1 MPVEVKDGGGK
12 KDEREGK
19 VAVRD
24 TRDIKLMH
32 GSEGK
37 KSLLM
42 VMIELMDAFHLRSY
56 LMLKIRHNWHLS
68 Y

>member
-1 MPVEVKDGGGK
+1 MKGK
-12 KDEREGK
+12 EKSQSET
-19 VAVRD
+19 RD

-32 GSEGK
+32 GSEG

-56 LMLKIRHNWHLS
+56 LKLKIRHNWHLS

>member
-1 MPVEVKDGGGK
+1 VEVKDRGRK

-19 VAVRD
+19 VAVRE
-24 TRDIKLMH
+24 TSDIKLMH
-32 GSEGK
+32 GSEG

-42 VMIELMDAFHLRSY
+42 VMIELMDAFHLPSY